1 MEINKKIIES
11 HVFSRFLEEEGNIV
25 IYFKYLREPS
35 KKNAIELNETYKKF
49 ERQMIVRGYLKKTIE
64 YEARRFDKKI
74 RNAEKETVS
83 LDKVVDGTE
92 ITISELLI
100 DEESSLAY
108 EVIFNRDL
116 NEFFEDVSLIKCIAS
131 LTEKQKKVVY
141 MLYVMELSEK
151 EVAKQMNVT
160 QQAISKVHRAA
171 IKKIRGKIRC

>member
-83 LDKVVDGTE
+83 LDKVVDGQDNCG
-92 ITISELLI
+92 ITS
-100 DEESSLAY
+100 
-108 EVIFNRDL
+108 
-116 NEFFEDVSLIKCIAS
+116 
-131 LTEKQKKVVY
+131 
-141 MLYVMELSEK
+141 
-151 EVAKQMNVT
+151 T
-160 QQAISKVHRAA
+160 QNCHTTIYY
-171 IKKIRGKIRC
+171 